1 MCPRN
6 RRPAGPVHVLAVM
19 AACMVGVRVAG
30 AECVAMDASQAAP
43 PASATPAPAGA
54 PRPEDAVPRELSEA
68 VAARLDELGLTN
80 LLATHLETQL
90 EIAVTDEERAALVA
104 RLALLLANRL
114 EGEPDAAVRDE
125 LLARSSRVVTRYDD
139 GSEALRLVLLRS
151 QHRAA
156 QRTAEDARAGR
167 TTPQQ
172 QAAAADQFA
181 ALVKS
186 FAELQRR
193 AEQARQSTEEKISK
207 ASGIAA
213 ELLAE
218 RSSQQEQVAR
228 SAQFFRAWAL
238 YYRAWLMRELNQQ
251 GWDEVAQSSLAAF
264 AQLIEPG
271 RVAVAPADV
280 SVDLRSNEG
289 FASAVLGSALAASL
303 VQTAATADAWL
314 ELLDSPGTHESVR
327 TKLPAWRMASLLD
340 RGDLAGALRHLKE
353 EGDGAQGGPMALI
366 AAAYAAKW
374 ASEPGAAEL
383 LTESVARI
391 AGAGRLTD
399 LAAMTGVAYESG
411 TGAGAGLFEGVRLAA
426 QAQRAQQAGQTEQ
439 ATQAWTAAAEALER
453 ALESNPPEAIAAGAR
468 ALQGW
473 ALRGAEQW
481 VPAADAFEA
490 SAQSASGDRAAE
502 ALWSAVLCLDRAQR
516 AQDGGAR
523 DERIA
528 ERLAALVAR
537 VAREHSS
544 TAAGTRAHAWRVVNT
559 ATPSETDIA
568 ALLSTAVPPELAP
581 AARRAA
587 IEGLYRRYRTLE
599 GAERVAAAR
608 RALAVADQD
617 LPDPGDNGTL
627 DLRRRLEMGVAVDD
641 RTRAAES
648 LAALEARTARDDRLA
663 AQLADELAA
672 RRAQIAALGGST
684 ADALAAAQ
692 ALDPQAPWGRVAW
705 RAAFEAAERDA
716 ACTPAQ
722 RADAARGAFAAAKA
736 SPKGQES
743 GALIEL
749 MAYAQAEAALAATG
763 ARAPD
768 LVERGRAATEAV
780 AQARQAHPKRA
791 DLALTD
797 AELRWALGDHA
808 GAAEVLRSVLQ
819 GLTVAT
825 PEWLRAKA
833 MQVRAMAAQDPQ
845 RARELLEQVR
855 ALAGDF
861 GEGPT
866 GDALRTLDQELPRGG
881 GP

>member
-1 MCPRN
+1 MCPRS
-6 RRPAGPVHVLAVM
+6 RRATWPVCVLAAL
-19 AACMVGVRVAG
+19 AACAVGA
-30 AECVAMDASQAAP
+30 ANAP
-43 PASATPAPAGA
+43 PAQPVP
-54 PRPEDAVPRELSEA
+54 PRPEDAVPRELSEV
-68 VAARLDELGLTN
+68 VAARLDELGLTE

-90 EIAVTDEERAALVA
+90 EIAVTEEERAALVA

-114 EGEPDAAVRDE
+114 EGEPDPAVRDE
-125 LLARSSRVVTRYDD
+125 LLARSTRVVTRYDD

-156 QRTAEDARAGR
+156 QRMAEDARAGR
-167 TTPQQ
+167 CSPQQ
-172 QAAAADQFA
+172 LAAAAEQFG
-181 ALVKS
+181 ALARN
-186 FAELQRR
+186 FAELGRR
-193 AEQARQSTEEKISK
+193 AEQARQATEDKITKS
-207 ASGIAA
+207 AGIAA

-251 GWDEVAQSSLAAF
+251 GWDEVAQSSLSAF

-314 ELLDSPGTHESVR
+314 ALLDSPGTHESVR

-340 RGDLAGALRHLKE
+340 RGDLAGALKHLAA
-353 EGDGAQGGPMALI
+353 EGDGPQGGPMALI

-374 ASEPGAAEL
+374 ATEPGAAEL

-399 LAAMTGVAYESG
+399 LAAMTGVAYERG
-411 TGAGAGLFEGVRLAA
+411 AGAGAGLFEGVRLAA
-426 QAQRAQQAGQTEQ
+426 EAQRAQQAGHAEQ
-439 ATQAWTAAAEALER
+439 ATQAWTAAAAALER

-481 VPAADAFEA
+481 VSAADAFEA

-516 AQDGGAR
+516 AQDGAAR
-523 DERIA
+523 DERTA
-528 ERLAALVAR
+528 ERLAALVER
-537 VAREHSS
+537 VAREHSA

-599 GAERVAAAR
+599 GADRVAAAR

-617 LPDPGDNGTL
+617 LPDAGDNGTL

-641 RTRAAES
+641 RTRAAEA
-648 LAALEARTARDDRLA
+648 LAALEARTARDERLA

-672 RRAQIAALGGST
+672 RRAQIAALGGS
-684 ADALAAAQ
+684 ASDALAAAG
-692 ALDPQAPWGRVAW
+692 AVDPLSAWGRVAW

-722 RADAARGAFAAAKA
+722 RADAARGAFVAARG
-736 SPKGQES
+736 SPKGKET
-743 GALIEL
+743 GAIVEL
-749 MAYAQAEAALAATG
+749 MAYAQAEAALAASNAG
-763 ARAPD
+763 PNARAQ
-768 LVERGRAATEAV
+768 AAAAAV
-780 AQARQAHPKRA
+780 AEARQAHPKRT

-797 AELRWALGDHA
+797 AELRWALGDQA
-808 GAAEVLRSVLQ
+808 GASEVLRTVLQ
-819 GLTVAT
+819 GLAVAT
-825 PEWLRAKA
+825 PDWLRAKA
-833 MQVRAMAAQDPQ
+833 MQVRAMAVQDPA
-845 RARELLEQVR
+845 RARDLLEQVR

-866 GDALRTLDQELPRGG
+866 GDALRALDHDLPKGG
-881 GP
+881 AP